1 MLFLFIMAIFALIL
15 SILRLSMVIQNG
27 ERLFSPILFIVVC
40 LGLIIFSG
48 FNLPFWQKSKSSTQ
62 STATSSSVQTTSK
75 STKKFAST
83 FSSAGA
89 NAFPDETNKQKKAA
103 QSVKENNILAS
114 LQKNYSGTGTVTFS
128 RTAKAFYV
136 KPTNKDFVSS
146 LKSLIKTPSNA
157 KDANFDQVV
166 SNFKKLSLSIKKN
179 LGSNYQV
186 SLMNPNNTSKPIL
199 TAKDGTITYNYFQ

>member
-103 QSVKENNILAS
+103 QSV
-114 LQKNYSGTGTVTFS
+114 
-128 RTAKAFYV
+128 
-136 KPTNKDFVSS
+136 
-146 LKSLIKTPSNA
+146 
-157 KDANFDQVV
+157 
-166 SNFKKLSLSIKKN
+166 
-179 LGSNYQV
+179 
-186 SLMNPNNTSKPIL
+186 
-199 TAKDGTITYNYFQ
+199 